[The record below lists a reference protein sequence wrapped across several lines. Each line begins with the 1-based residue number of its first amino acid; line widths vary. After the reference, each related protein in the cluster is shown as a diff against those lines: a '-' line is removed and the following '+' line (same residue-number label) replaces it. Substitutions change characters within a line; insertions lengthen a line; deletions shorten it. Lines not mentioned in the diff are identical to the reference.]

1 MSAAS
6 ILRKIA
12 IAFHYGATAIAAAF
26 FLISFCWIG
35 GFLGVLVGT
44 MINPARGVLV
54 GTMINPAA
62 STHYIGSIVGV
73 FAAFTLAVG
82 LFIFR

>member
-1 MSAAS
+1 MVLKQRAS
-6 ILRKIA
+6 VAKGKLERSWCLGLRSS
-12 IAFHYGATAIAAAF
+12 F

-35 GFLGVLVGT
+35 GFL
-44 MINPARGVLV
+44 GVLV

-82 LFIFR
+82 LFVFR

>member
-12 IAFHYGATAIAAAF
+12 IAFQYGATAIAAAF
-26 FLISFCWIG
+26 FLISFRWIG

-44 MINPARGVLV
+44 IQRP
-54 GTMINPAA
+54 

-82 LFIFR
+82 LSIFR